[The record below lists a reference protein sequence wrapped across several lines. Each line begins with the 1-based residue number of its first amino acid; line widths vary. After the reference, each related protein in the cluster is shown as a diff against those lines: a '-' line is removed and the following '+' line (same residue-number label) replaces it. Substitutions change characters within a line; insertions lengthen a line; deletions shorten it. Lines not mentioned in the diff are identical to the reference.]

1 MPSVSKKQQKFMGI
15 VRSIQKGEQPASK
28 FSKDA
33 QDAAKKMKKSSVK
46 KYAKTKHD
54 DLPTKKESTS
64 AYKKTLQ
71 KIARDKQ
78 LKMIS
83 KKDKDMLMKIAKM
96 MKESVNEKV
105 NKSDLKYQLDMSLDN
120 LGIGTKA
127 LIVMKPKGKDFF
139 LKMKSYMYQDS
150 MEAVLKD
157 ANKNLDSKLKIKDF
171 KKTRMGT
178 EFIIGEAKRDYKA
191 EYKKFQSSTKS
202 KKYRAELNKYNRQKG
217 TYGNGDG
224 KDASHKGGKI
234 VGFEKE
240 SKNRGRAEKSR
251 LKKENNMPDFNPI
264 IDEVLDEVFG
274 EYQMNENSKV
284 LKSIE
289 NLAKQNKYGN
299 VTGTKMNGKT
309 ANLIMKIYN
318 HPKMKKY
325 QKAMEKYTSDELVDM
340 TLKMPKVLGIKENV
354 DEALDPYKD
363 FDGSPKE
370 EYNLNLGA
378 FVEHYQDFIKF
389 MKKHKEV
396 PDKNKREWAL
406 AIRNK
411 VGRGM
416 FNGHMSQM
424 SNIMD
429 LLQMGDKFRNLKES
443 VNESISAFDVDFY
456 KDTNNRQTSH
466 KEIVKGDKFSDVIS
480 KTTKVAK
487 SKKMNYVE
495 LYYKGAFIGSI
506 DKRNGFKFRKGRNHQ
521 KSPLSVNEGQKKQAS
536 MILRKFD
543 MAYIKFS
550 QEVRDVMKLMDKS
563 TGSRVDGKIINKAYG
578 KHLIPFDDLMQS
590 WAKGQQENPGLSE
603 DETLEGLGDKF
614 GKKLDKY
621 NKKNKKSK
629 DALKKYAKLKKK

>member
-33 QDAAKKMKKSSVK
+33 QDTAKKMKKSSVK

-54 DLPTKKESTS
+54 DLPTKKIKEG
-64 AYKKTLQ
+64 AYKSATKNELAQ
-71 KIARDKQ
+71 YIINLNNMLAVAK
-78 LKMIS
+78 S
-83 KKDKDMLMKIAKM
+83 KKMTNHIKFIQQDIKDVKKALSKK
-96 MKESVNEKV
+96 KNESVNE
-105 NKSDLKYQLDMSLDN
+105 
-120 LGIGTKA
+120 A
-127 LIVMKPKGKDFF
+127 
-139 LKMKSYMYQDS
+139 
-150 MEAVLKD
+150 E
-157 ANKNLDSKLKIKDF
+157 
-171 KKTRMGT
+171 
-178 EFIIGEAKRDYKA
+178 RDYKD

-202 KKYRAELNKYNRQKG
+202 KKYRAELNKYNRDKG

-274 EYQMNENSKV
+274 EYQMNESSKV

-370 EYNLNLGA
+370 DYNLNLGA
-378 FVEHYQDFIKF
+378 FVDEYQKFLKF

-406 AIRNK
+406 AIRK
-411 VGRGM
+411 KIGQGM
-416 FNGHMSQM
+416 FNGHIHSFEDV
-424 SNIMD
+424 SD
-429 LLQMGDKFRNLKES
+429 LLSMGDKFRNLKENVDEAGTKSIDGEELMNFLMKRFKYSKKKAIDVMKKHKMDTSFLKNES
-443 VNESISAFDVDFY
+443 VNEAAMELNKI
-456 KDTNNRQTSH
+456 KDAILMFQKKIKKQGRVTNARDEDHLKNLI
-466 KEIVKGDKFSDVIS
+466 KLY
-480 KTTKVAK
+480 
-487 SKKMNYVE
+487 KKMGG
-495 LYYKGAFIGSI
+495 KGV
-506 DKRNGFKFRKGRNHQ
+506 KE
-521 KSPLSVNEGQKKQAS
+521 SVNEGQKKQAS

-563 TGSRVDGKIINKAYG
+563 TGSKVDGKIINKAYG

-603 DETLEGLGDKF
+603 DD
-614 GKKLDKY
+614 
-621 NKKNKKSK
+621 
-629 DALKKYAKLKKK
+629 